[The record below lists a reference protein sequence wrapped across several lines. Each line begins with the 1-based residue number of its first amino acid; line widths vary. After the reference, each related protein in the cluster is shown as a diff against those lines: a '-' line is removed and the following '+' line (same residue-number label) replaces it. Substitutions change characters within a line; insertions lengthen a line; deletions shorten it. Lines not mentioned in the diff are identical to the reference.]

1 MTSYVGFAEFDAQAQ
16 PRRSFVGWAEFDVS
30 AGSDGPALVFPAG
43 GIGAHGS
50 RGPRMARFYDD
61 SERKYTIPV
70 SGINESEEEETL
82 MQILMEVARDV
93 LR

>member
-16 PRRSFVGWAEFDVS
+16 PRRSYIGWAEFDVA
-30 AGSDGPALVFPAG
+30 AGSDGLALVFPAG
-43 GIGAHGS
+43 GIGGHS

-70 SGINESEEEETL
+70 SGINESEEEEIL

-93 LR
+93 IR